1 MVHAL
6 ASLALVPTAMVPAP
20 HAPPASTAPT
30 APCAWRAL
38 WVLLRPLPAAC
49 LALRARLAN
58 STLTLAVQDATNAQ
72 LARFSPGLV
81 KVLARSAAK
90 ERILAEQDRMPAVHA
105 SRVWQTVTLPG
116 TAVLTVFIVSAYHTG
131 RAIFATA
138 PCPSR
143 IFLVLRPSQSAKGAC
158 SVCMLDKVWGLGGDG
173 GASRQALQ

>member
-20 HAPPASTAPT
+20 HAPPASIAPT
-30 APCAWRAL
+30 APCAWRAR

-58 STLTLAVQDATNAQ
+58 TTLTLAVQDATHAK

-105 SRVWQTVTLPG
+105 IRAWQTATLTIP
-116 TAVLTVFIVSAYHTG
+116 AVLTVFIVSAYHTG
-131 RAIFATA
+131 RVFFATA
-138 PCPSR
+138 PFP
-143 IFLVLRPSQSAKGAC
+143 
-158 SVCMLDKVWGLGGDG
+158 
-173 GASRQALQ
+173 